1 MIYSLTFYAYYNLDA
16 DCACNKKKEIVWKEL
31 LKQEKVGV
39 LLGKF
44 LPTLLAL
51 SSYIYWNFIVFL
63 GYVIKQMLYFFLV
76 VICLLWDQSK
86 Y

>member
-1 MIYSLTFYAYYNLDA
+1 MKQVITNIKWHYKFYLKICFMIYSLTFYAYYNLDA

-44 LPTLLAL
+44 LPTLLVL
-51 SSYIYWNFIVFL
+51 SSYIEI
-63 GYVIKQMLYFFLV
+63 
-76 VICLLWDQSK
+76 LLFS
-86 Y
+86 

>member
-1 MIYSLTFYAYYNLDA
+1 MKQVITNIKWHYKFYLKICFMIYSLTFYAYYNLDA

-51 SSYIYWNFIVFL
+51 SSSIEIL
-63 GYVIKQMLYFFLV
+63 LFF
-76 VICLLWDQSK
+76 
-86 Y
+86 